1 MTNSINNDL
10 ICNRHKTKISNVT
23 HKILKNMCSC
33 RLASVS
39 EVSVDLLLKMSS
51 AYAALG
57 AVKTFFKAKA
67 QSIDISNATFAFA
80 KYV

>member
-1 MTNSINNDL
+1 M
-10 ICNRHKTKISNVT
+10 
-23 HKILKNMCSC
+23 C
-33 RLASVS
+33 RLTSVS

>member
-23 HKILKNMCSC
+23 HKILKNMC

>member
-1 MTNSINNDL
+1 MTNSINNHL
-10 ICNRHKTKISNVT
+10 ICNCHKTKISYVT
-23 HKILKNMCSC
+23 HKILKNMC

>member
-23 HKILKNMCSC
+23 HKILKNMY